1 MRKMDHVHLSQ
12 FYIIKKQTVLF
23 SNVSFR
29 FEQLTFD
36 VAHLVF
42 KLLFRE
48 FEDVSMKMWFCL
60 SESSRSFQISK
71 EKIQYLT
78 NRNVVIQA

>member
-1 MRKMDHVHLSQ
+1 MCTSTSSTSSRNKRYFLKTSLLDLNS
-12 FYIIKKQTVLF
+12 
-23 SNVSFR
+23 S
-29 FEQLTFD
+29 TFD

-42 KLLFRE
+42 KLFRE
-48 FEDVSMKMWFCL
+48 FEDVSMKMWFRL

-71 EKIQYLT
+71 EKIQCLA